1 MFCAELDKWWFLFF
15 SNPKTQLKKHLSKK
29 ILAFQ
34 EFQQALSSMTL
45 VDLNMALYGCNE
57 EEVEDGLRFLLDKGQ
72 GQFSCVLEL
81 LQNFGKHF
89 AKNIHCPNE

>member
-1 MFCAELDKWWFLFF
+1 M
-15 SNPKTQLKKHLSKK
+15 
-29 ILAFQ
+29 AFQ

-89 AKNIHCPNE
+89 AKKHSLPERINQCRKIIPAITTSCI